1 METQSRRGEG
11 AGEFSGEG
19 LNQLQTFMKTRI
31 KSLLLAMGL
40 ICLSVEAFAQ
50 DLPPLPPDIPLPPD
64 YDPVLA
70 QQQWELQQQQYWQR
84 QQEIFERD
92 FLPWL
97 HQPMTLPNGQP
108 YTRENEEAY
117 RREQLLALAAELS
130 LRHESDLEYARQ
142 QGWPLENFAGVE
154 NGLPAYCTT
163 YDLPE
168 FGRSFGG
175 ILMSDPAFSF
185 GESLVISTVPEPGML
200 SLITI
205 GLASF
210 LLCHAS
216 SNSGRRSFQKSK
228 CQLEEAKAQEN
239 FPVKV

>member
-1 METQSRRGEG
+1 MS
-11 AGEFSGEG
+11 
-19 LNQLQTFMKTRI
+19 
-31 KSLLLAMGL
+31 L
-40 ICLSVEAFAQ
+40 ICLSVETFAQ
-50 DLPPLPPDIPLPPD
+50 AFPPLPPTNPRPPLPPG

-70 QQQWELQQQQYWQR
+70 QQQYWQR

-130 LRHESDLEYARQ
+130 LKHESDLEYARQ
-142 QGWPLENFAGVE
+142 QGWSLENFAGVE
-154 NGLPAYCTT
+154 NGMPAYFTT

-175 ILMSDPAFSF
+175 IIMSDPAFRFS
-185 GESLVISTVPEPGML
+185 EALVISTIPEPGVL

-205 GLASF
+205 GLATF

-216 SNSGRRSFQKSK
+216 SNNGRRSVQKSK
-228 CQLEEAKAQEN
+228 CQLFAA
-239 FPVKV
+239 